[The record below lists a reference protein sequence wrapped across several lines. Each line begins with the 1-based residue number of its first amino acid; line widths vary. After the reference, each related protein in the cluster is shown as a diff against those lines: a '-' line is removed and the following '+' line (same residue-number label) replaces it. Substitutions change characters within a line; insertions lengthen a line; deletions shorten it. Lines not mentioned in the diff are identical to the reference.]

1 MVAAV
6 LAVVAAVAI
15 AAPYLP
21 GKVGLI
27 KGSAGSHAAAAAGSS
42 GTAGAKPGPVT
53 TTPIPPTPEQQAAA
67 IHVPAPLAAALRSWN
82 TGSAGRALSQITT
95 EVGTALQSSG
105 KKSYVTMKSAC
116 GNLATS
122 IDAAG
127 NLAPIPDASMQSQYT
142 SALSALA
149 KAASDCRSAI
159 SEQPDGDEYVR
170 TTTNP
175 TVLQL
180 AQTELSSGIKSLAAI
195 TIVIVAATP
204 RAS

>member
-1 MVAAV
+1 
-6 LAVVAAVAI
+6 
-15 AAPYLP
+15 
-21 GKVGLI
+21 
-27 KGSAGSHAAAAAGSS
+27 
-42 GTAGAKPGPVT
+42 
-53 TTPIPPTPEQQAAA
+53 
-67 IHVPAPLAAALRSWN
+67 
-82 TGSAGRALSQITT
+82 
-95 EVGTALQSSG
+95 
-105 KKSYVTMKSAC
+105 MKSAC